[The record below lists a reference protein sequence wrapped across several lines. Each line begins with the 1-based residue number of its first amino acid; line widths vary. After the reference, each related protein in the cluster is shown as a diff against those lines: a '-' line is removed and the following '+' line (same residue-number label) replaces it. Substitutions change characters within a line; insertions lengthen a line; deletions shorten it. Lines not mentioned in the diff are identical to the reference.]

1 MTREDAEKLSV
12 ALMQVM
18 GRLDETA
25 SFVRDKGD
33 KSYWDQYR
41 HAVGGAMATVALDLA
56 EPLWRRFPEL
66 KPESLGGPYKRDPG
80 IYEPRFYDP
89 E

>member
-1 MTREDAEKLSV
+1 MTTEEAEKLSI

-25 SFVRDKGD
+25 SFVRDKDD
-33 KSYWDQYR
+33 KAAWDQYR
-41 HAVGGAMATVALDLA
+41 HAVGRAMATVALDLA

-66 KPESLGGPYKRDPG
+66 KPESLGGPCKRDPQ
-80 IYEPRFYDP
+80 IYEPRFYVP